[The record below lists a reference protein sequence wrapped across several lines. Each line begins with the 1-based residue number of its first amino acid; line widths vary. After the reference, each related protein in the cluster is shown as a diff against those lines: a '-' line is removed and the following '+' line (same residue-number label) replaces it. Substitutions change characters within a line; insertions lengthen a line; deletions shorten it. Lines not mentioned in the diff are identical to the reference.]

1 MKQWILLLVGL
12 SLMLLVLIQLATPV
26 LVIIE
31 NKKTA
36 NQVVEERM
44 QELNLITE

>member
-1 MKQWILLLVGL
+1 MKQSILLLVVF
-12 SLMLLVLIQLATPV
+12 SFILLVLIQLATPV

-36 NQVVEERM
+36 NQAVQERI

>member
-1 MKQWILLLVGL
+1 MKQSILRLVVL
-12 SLMLLVLIQLATPV
+12 SFILLVLIRLATPV

-31 NKKTA
+31 NQKTA
-36 NQVVEERM
+36 NQVMQERI